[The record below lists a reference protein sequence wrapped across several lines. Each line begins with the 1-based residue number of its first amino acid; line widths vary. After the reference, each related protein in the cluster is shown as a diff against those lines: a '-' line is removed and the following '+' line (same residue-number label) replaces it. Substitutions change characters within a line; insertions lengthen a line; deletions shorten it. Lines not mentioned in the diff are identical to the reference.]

1 MKRFLWYFLLFLGLS
16 TILLLSKMDF
26 TKQEV
31 LTKKI
36 EQEEKV
42 QKFAGEKR
50 AVFFSYIELSRYI
63 LDKSEEEAKQN
74 IITVLENMN
83 DNYLNML
90 LLQVRSFSD
99 AIYPSNLFPS
109 SRMVVHQEGDAF
121 PFDILSFFISEAH
134 KRNIEVH
141 AWINPYRIRN
151 SVDMENISSTNP
163 AQASLQN
170 GSAKIIEGKGI
181 FYNPAREEV
190 KQLILNGIQELL
202 ETYPVDGIHFDDYF
216 YPDLTIDEAE
226 YQEALKTDATLSHDA
241 FRLSQVS
248 DLIKRVYTLV
258 KSKNKNLLFG
268 ISPEGNIENNY
279 TSNFVDSKRF
289 LKEEGFVDYIMP
301 QIYFGFE
308 NERKPFL
315 DTVKEWNDL
324 ITLDTVTLLPALAFY
339 KVGRVDTYA
348 LSGKDEWILSGG
360 DMIKKEVIA
369 SRNLSHYQGFSLF
382 RYDSIFASDKEVESV
397 VKEEQEN
404 LKETLQ
410 PF

>member
-1 MKRFLWYFLLFLGLS
+1 
-16 TILLLSKMDF
+16 
-26 TKQEV
+26 
-31 LTKKI
+31 
-36 EQEEKV
+36 
-42 QKFAGEKR
+42 
-50 AVFFSYIELSRYI
+50 
-63 LDKSEEEAKQN
+63 
-74 IITVLENMN
+74 
-83 DNYLNML
+83 
-90 LLQVRSFSD
+90 
-99 AIYPSNLFPS
+99 
-109 SRMVVHQEGDAF
+109 
-121 PFDILSFFISEAH
+121 
-134 KRNIEVH
+134 
-141 AWINPYRIRN
+141 
-151 SVDMENISSTNP
+151 MENISSTNP

-289 LKEEGFVDYIMP
+289 LKEEGFIDYIMP

-348 LSGKDEWILSGG
+348 LSGKDEWILNGG